1 MNLFGTVAGLYPEE
15 PSNFA
20 LVALFRSGEL
30 HKLVENLD
38 TDPQGTLQALLTVL
52 ASLFGTVHRRKQNR
66 STLRAA
72 ARNSSSLMVLP
83 PLPEGIARALNRHEE
98 AITSIFS
105 AYAKEYAQQHSAELG
120 ADDKLPVSGRK
131 VAGAESADSAF
142 ASKLRQSEI
151 PIESRSLFVASSG
164 HGDLYQNPKELVD
177 TSRQGVAIQQQ
188 AIPSLT
194 SPILGS
200 DEHQLDAFVVDFFKH
215 GSLDVLVRDN
225 GISVRSSCSLL
236 PLCAR

>member
-1 MNLFGTVAGLYPEE
+1 MNLFGTVANLYPEE

-20 LVALFRSGEL
+20 LVALYRSGEL
-30 HKLVENLD
+30 HKLTENLD
-38 TDPQGTLQALLTVL
+38 TDPDKTLNSLLVVL
-52 ASLFGTVHRRKQNR
+52 ASLFGTVYRRKQNR

-83 PLPEGIARALNRHEE
+83 PLPEGIARALGRHEE

-105 AYAKEYAQQHSAELG
+105 AYAKEYAQQHSSDLG
-120 ADDKLPVSGRK
+120 ADDTLPVSGRK
-131 VAGAESADSAF
+131 VVVAESADGAF

-151 PIESRSLFVASSG
+151 QVESRSLFVASSG
-164 HGDLYQNPKELVD
+164 HGDLYSSPEELVNS
-177 TSRQGVAIQQQ
+177 TRRGVAVQQQ
-188 AIPSLT
+188 SIPALN

-200 DEHQLDAFVVDFFKH
+200 EEHQLDAYVVDFFKH

-225 GISVRSSCSLL
+225 GISVSRSAPRPSE
-236 PLCAR
+236 